1 MFNSTLKT
9 SVLKIKVLRLL
20 NIGILNYGDN
30 VLEKNKHQL
39 LSAIAILLNTFNII
53 SLFVYFIFGFYWQIL
68 LVSIM
73 SIIIHILYLNLR
85 KQNSFFYIKF
95 LGFQTVLI
103 FLFLSSSFHGYQT
116 VFNHFYLIFLAI
128 IPFVF
133 DNKEF
138 KYQIILLFQA
148 IFLFFMQNLYG
159 KDYLPNLNLLPSD
172 KINTYNYLM
181 ITIMIIYIF
190 GLSLLGAIINQYQ
203 ENKLKKLKK
212 KLFTTTNKLHSQNNE
227 LRTFGMA
234 ATHSLK
240 TPLFIINSLLNKI
253 KDNLQQNESKELIP
267 YYINL
272 IRESNLLNEK
282 YSDDLIKYTSL
293 YNIEKNYERIN
304 LKKTIERSASIVLL
318 NHKNANLINEIP
330 SDFYFN
336 TNISLLEIIVEC
348 LADNGLKYNQSTSPT
363 IKIYAKINDREAS
376 IFFEDNGI
384 GITDEYREKIFE
396 PFNRINKI
404 ETIVGSG
411 LGLSIAHLAAV
422 KINATLT
429 LESSENGSTFK
440 LKINL

>member
-1 MFNSTLKT
+1 MFNSALKKG
-9 SVLKIKVLRLL
+9 VLKIKIIRLL

-39 LSAIAILLNTFNII
+39 LSAIAILLNTLNLITI
-53 SLFVYFIFGFYWQIL
+53 FVYIILGFYWQIL
-68 LVSIM
+68 LVSLW
-73 SIIIHILYLNLR
+73 SLAIHLLYLNLK
-85 KQNSFFYIKF
+85 KQNSFFISKF
-95 LGFQTVLI
+95 LGFQSVI
-103 FLFLSSSFHGYQT
+103 VFIFLSSSFHGYQT
-116 VFNHFYLIFLAI
+116 VFNHFYLIFLAV

-133 DNKEF
+133 DQKEF
-138 KYQIILLFQA
+138 KYQLILLVQA
-148 IFLFFMQNLYG
+148 IVLFFVQNLYG
-159 KDYLPNLNLLPSD
+159 KTYLPNFHLLPDD
-172 KINTYNYLM
+172 KVNTYTYLM
-181 ITIMIIYIF
+181 VSIMITYIF
-190 GLSLLGAIINQYQ
+190 GLSLLGVIVNQYQ
-203 ENKLKKLKK
+203 ENKLRKLKK
-212 KLFTTTNKLHSQNNE
+212 KLFIKKNKLRSKNNE
-227 LRTFGMA
+227 LQTFGMA

-240 TPLFIINSLLNKI
+240 TPLFIINSFLNKI

-304 LKKTIERSASIVLL
+304 LKKIIEKSTSIVLL
-318 NHKNANLINEIP
+318 NHKNANIINDIP
-330 SDFYFN
+330 NDFYFD

-348 LADNGLKYNQSTSPT
+348 LTDNGLKYNQSTSPT
-363 IKIYAKINDREAS
+363 LKIYSKINNREAS

-404 ETIVGSG
+404 ETIMGSG